1 MAAASRM
8 VRTCPTTRL
17 VNMGVSHDFT
27 DDGIK
32 GLTLRFDVIN
42 MFDQI
47 YQIRNGTGVGVGA
60 PQYGPRRGFYGGVAW
75 AF

>member
-1 MAAASRM
+1 M
-8 VRTCPTTRL
+8 VRTCPTTARSTW
-17 VNMGVSHDFT
+17 GYDFT

-42 MFDQI
+42 VFDQI

-60 PQYGPRRGFYGGVAW
+60 PQYGPRRGFYGGMAW